1 MALISAT
8 PTVAI
13 MGGGPAGLMAAEVLS
28 QAGHAVTVY
37 DSMPSVGRK
46 FLLAGVGGMNIT
58 HAEPKPAFI
67 CRYAEQAAWVSDWL
81 AEFDA
86 DTLRA
91 WIHGLGIETFV
102 GSSGRVF
109 PTDMKAAPLL
119 RAWLKRLR
127 ENGVVIHTRHRWL
140 GWAPCGCLL
149 VEHPD
154 GQTVI
159 QPRAT
164 VLALGGGSW
173 PRLGSDGAWLPWLAQ
188 RGVRIAPLQPANC
201 GFEVSGW
208 SAVLKE
214 RFAGAPLK
222 NIALSLAGCAPRK
235 GECVVTEGGLEGSL
249 VYALSAPIREAINR
263 DGHCEVLIDLLPD
276 RSLAQV
282 ETALNKPRGT
292 RSMARHLQ
300 GQLRLEGVKA
310 ALLRELTDASV
321 YQDLP
326 RLAQAIKALPL
337 TLLRPRPLAEAISSA
352 GGVMRSALTDD
363 LMLAAQPGVFCAG
376 EMLDWEAPTGGY
388 LLTACFASGRRA
400 AEGVLRYLG

>member
-58 HAEPKPAFI
+58 HAEPKRAFI
-67 CRYAEQAAWVSDWL
+67 GRYAEQAAWVRDWL

-140 GWAPCGCLL
+140 GWAPSGGLL

-173 PRLGSDGAWLPWLAQ
+173 PRLGSDGAWLPWLAE
-188 RGVRIAPLQPANC
+188 RGVGIAPLQPANC

-222 NIALSLAGCAPRK
+222 NIALSLAGDVPRK

-263 DGHCEVLIDLLPD
+263 DGQCEVFIDLLPD

-282 ETALNKPRGT
+282 EAALNKPRGT

-300 GQLRLEGVKA
+300 GQLRVEGVKA

-321 YQDLP
+321 YQDMP

-352 GGVMRSALTDD
+352 GGVMRAALTDD
-363 LMLAAQPGVFCAG
+363 LMLADQPGVFCAG